1 MTDSRIAYLDT
12 PSGISGD
19 MFLGCLVDAGWPL
32 EELRRTAAALK
43 LPGEWSIS
51 ARPVAKGPLRALL
64 VEVVAKEGHVHRRLE
79 DIRAIIQGA
88 ELSESVK
95 ARSSAVFARL
105 AAAEAKVHG
114 TSIDQIHFHEVG
126 AVDAIIDIVGTVS
139 GLEALGVTKLY
150 ASPLPMGSGWG
161 NGAHGQL
168 PMPAPAVL
176 ELLAAAKVPV
186 CPPPGGP
193 GQGELVTPTGAAL
206 LAELADFRQPAMTLE
221 RIGIGA
227 GRRDCPW
234 PNAARLWL
242 GTAGNGGALVELA
255 TNIDDMNPQL
265 YDAVMDKLFAAGARD
280 VWLTPVQMK
289 KNRPGIV
296 LSVLADAAQE
306 AALTAI
312 LLRETTTLGVR
323 VHAVHRHEAQREF
336 REVEVLGGTIRIK
349 LKLINGEIAGAQP
362 EYEDCRALADQL
374 GLPVKMV
381 WEQAVAAGAG
391 MNK

>member
-1 MTDSRIAYLDT
+1 MPDLRIAYLDA

-19 MFLGCLVDAGWPL
+19 MFLGCLVDAGLPL

-51 ARPVAKGPLRALL
+51 ANPVAKGPLRALL

-79 DIRAIIQGA
+79 DIRGIIVNA
-88 ELSESVK
+88 ELSEAVK
-95 ARSSAVFARL
+95 ERACAVFARL

-114 TSIDQIHFHEVG
+114 TTVDQIHFHEVG
-126 AVDAIIDIVGTVS
+126 AVDAIIDIVGTVA
-139 GLEALGVTKLY
+139 GLEALGIAKLY

-161 NGAHGQL
+161 TGAHGQL

-176 ELLAAAKVPV
+176 ELLAAARVPV

-193 GQGELVTPTGAAL
+193 GKGELVTPTGAAL
-206 LAELADFRQPAMTLE
+206 LAELAEFCQPAMTLE
-221 RIGIGA
+221 RIGVGA

-242 GTAGNGGALVELA
+242 GMAGNGGALVELA

-265 YDAVMDKLFAAGARD
+265 YAAVMDKLFAAGARD

-296 LSVLADAAQE
+296 LSVLADVAAE
-306 AALTAI
+306 AALTAL

-323 VHAVHRHEAQREF
+323 VHPVHRHEAQREF
-336 REVEVLGGTIRIK
+336 RDVEVLGGKIRIK
-349 LKLINGEIAGAQP
+349 LKRIAGELVGGQP
-362 EYEDCRALADQL
+362 EYADCLALAEQL
-374 GLPVKMV
+374 GVPVKTV
-381 WEQAVAAGAG
+381 WEQAIGKMG
-391 MNK
+391 